1 MIKGLLSI
9 QAHIDAQ
16 LSGGAFH
23 QSGRQRLWQGILA
36 ADGHILLQ
44 NPGGHRLAQGKISDM
59 QILFGGPGVHGEFP
73 FHIRGCGDHRLRLN
87 CLGQPDRQGVG
98 PADVAGKKGYY
109 KGSSLVHHQH
119 TGILFFV
126 PDPGCDGPDRHAGG
140 PDEQDL
146 VRPGKIF
153 LHAAG

>member
-1 MIKGLLSI
+1 MIKGFFPI

-16 LSGGAFH
+16 LPAGAFH

-44 NPGGHRLAQGKISDM
+44 NPGGYGLAQSKITDV
-59 QILFGGPGVHGEFP
+59 QIPFGGPGIHGELP

-87 CLGQPDRQGVG
+87 RPGQPDRQGVG
-98 PADVAGKKGYY
+98 PADVAGKKGHH
-109 KGSSLVHHQH
+109 KGPPFVHHQH

-126 PDPGCDGPDRHAGG
+126 RYPGGDGTDRHTGG
-140 PDEQDL
+140 PNEQNL
-146 VRPGKIF
+146 IRPGKIR